1 MKVFVKNKHGKP
13 LMPCSARKA
22 RILLKRGVAKV
33 VRRSPFT
40 IELKFGSSGYK
51 QDLTLGVDTGHSEVG
66 ISAVSSSGEFYSVVV
81 KMRNDISEKMT
92 TRKMYRRNRRNRLRY
107 RKARFNNRAASTR
120 NGRLAPSVQWK
131 VDAHI
136 RLIEMF
142 SNLMPI
148 SKLILETGTFDPH
161 KLKNP
166 NITNKQYQKG
176 VQYGFE
182 NVKAYVL
189 SRDRYKCQCGKSGC
203 SKKLEVHHIIFR
215 SNGGSDSPDNLITL
229 CSKHHD
235 QLHKG
240 KLILKNIKKHK
251 ELKSATTMNV
261 IRKRLLKRFP
271 SAIETFGYVTKSNRY
286 KFNIEKSHS
295 NDAFVIAGGSS
306 QKRCET
312 KNALFKRKNNRCL
325 QKNRNGFS
333 PSIRRRRYKIQ
344 PKDIIKWNGRNYI
357 AQGMQNLGKQLKF
370 SDGIKSFVKSIK
382 QINIVFH
389 QKGLTY
395 L

>member
-1 MKVFVKNKHGKP
+1 
-13 LMPCSARKA
+13 
-22 RILLKRGVAKV
+22 
-33 VRRSPFT
+33 
-40 IELKFGSSGYK
+40 
-51 QDLTLGVDTGHSEVG
+51 
-66 ISAVSSSGEFYSVVV
+66 
-81 KMRNDISEKMT
+81 
-92 TRKMYRRNRRNRLRY
+92 
-107 RKARFNNRAASTR
+107 
-120 NGRLAPSVQWK
+120 
-131 VDAHI
+131 
-136 RLIEMF
+136 
-142 SNLMPI
+142 MPI

-182 NVKAYVL
+182 NVKAYIL
-189 SRDRYKCQCGKSGC
+189 SRDGYKCQCGESNC
-203 SKKLEVHHIIFR
+203 SKKLEVHHIKFR
-215 SNGGSDSPDNLITL
+215 SNGGSDNPDNLITL

-261 IRKRLLKRFP
+261 IRKRLLERFP
-271 SAIETFGYVTKSNRY
+271 LAIETFGYVTKSNRY

>member
-1 MKVFVKNKHGKP
+1 MKVFVKNKHGNP
-13 LMPCSARKA
+13 LMPCSPRKA
-22 RILLKRGVAKV
+22 RILLKNGKARVLT
-33 VRRSPFT
+33 RSPFT
-40 IELKFGSSGYK
+40 IQLKFGSSGYK
-51 QDLTLGVDTGHSEVG
+51 QDITLGIDTGHNDVG
-66 ISAVSSSGEFYSVVV
+66 ISLVSESKELYSAVA

-92 TRKMYRRNRRNRLRY
+92 NRRMYRRNKRNRLRY
-107 RKARFNNRAASTR
+107 REPRFLNRSASTR
-120 NGRLAPSVQWK
+120 KGRLAPSVQWK

-136 RLIEMF
+136 RIIE
-142 SNLMPI
+142 NLTKLAPI
-148 SKLILETGTFDPH
+148 KNLVLETGTFDPH

-166 NITNKQYQKG
+166 DITNEQYQKG

-182 NVKAYVL
+182 NVKAYIL
-189 SRDRYKCQCGKSGC
+189 SRDGYKCKCGESNC
-203 SKKLEVHHIIFR
+203 SKKLEVHHIKFR
-215 SNGGSDSPDNLITL
+215 SNGGSDNPDNLITL

-261 IRKRLLKRFP
+261 IRKCLLERFP

-295 NDAFVIAGGSS
+295 NDAFVIAGGSN
-306 QKRCET
+306 QERCESSRIS
-312 KNALFKRKNNRCL
+312 FKRKNNRCL
-325 QKNRNGFS
+325 QVNRKGFA

-344 PKDIIKWNGRNYI
+344 PKDIVKWMGKEYI
-357 AQGMQNLGKQLKF
+357 AQATQNLGKYVKF
-370 SDGIKSFVKSIK
+370 SDGNKSFVKSIN

-389 QKGLTY
+389 QKGFIY
-395 L
+395 S